1 MESNSQEFKL
11 YLKSKHSPKWKR
23 HGLWSQWN
31 ISPVEKALWLQW
43 NITSMF
49 IALMEKARFYER
61 LFLEVVIVMVKEYSI
76 KDTMSVKISFMNYM
90 KWTCKSNVTSSF

>member
-1 MESNSQEFKL
+1 
-11 YLKSKHSPKWKR
+11 
-23 HGLWSQWN
+23 
-31 ISPVEKALWLQW
+31 
-43 NITSMF
+43 MF

-90 KWTCKSNVTSSF
+90 KWTCKNNVTSSF